1 MSNRCRKSGAPASR
15 RAWEFVAKLVVQ
27 GLVKQLLVQILVVV
41 ATTQMGTLKSEVEK
55 GSM

>member
-1 MSNRCRKSGAPASR
+1 MSR
-15 RAWEFVAKLVVQ
+15 RAWELVAKLAVQ
-27 GLVKQLLVQILVVV
+27 GLVKQLPVQILVVV

>member
-1 MSNRCRKSGAPASR
+1 MSR
-15 RAWEFVAKLVVQ
+15 RAWELVVKLAVQ